1 MNLLLYFQVFNET
14 VARDSYAGVKKWYS
28 SARHDYWS
36 WCGNEHAF
44 KIRQNDHQKQRSSQ
58 FGDAQCTRKQYQ
70 VCSVTQGR
78 EWTCNIRKH
87 LGSTYN
93 KNNIRYA
100 VWLFF
105 PVSIQLLERNDYD
118 FYVVWSLSF
127 QIINAKLPLQ
137 PLTFMASKI
146 SLFPITK
153 ELFGLFCW
161 SDFWYQKFSAPKD
174 HLGSIQKFLKIQIY
188 KDRGCW
194 PFWGAG
200 GGTKSNVLK
209 CTPMQELSLF

>member
-1 MNLLLYFQVFNET
+1 MKLSHET
-14 VARDSYAGVKKWYS
+14 VTLELKNGTQVHGTITGVDVAMNTHLKSVKMTIKNRDPV
-28 SARHDYWS
+28 
-36 WCGNEHAF
+36 NLE
-44 KIRQNDHQKQRSSQ
+44 
-58 FGDAQCTRKQYQ
+58 TL
-70 VCSVTQGR
+70 SVRG
-78 EWTCNIRKH
+78 
-87 LGSTYN
+87 
-93 KNNIRYA
+93 NNIRYA

-105 PVSIQLLERNDYD
+105 PISIQLLERNDYD

-200 GGTKSNVLK
+200 GTKSNVL
-209 CTPMQELSLF
+209 